1 MGLANNN
8 ERLQFLY
15 YSTFTAIINMK
26 HMQDMLMQ
34 KKIKYCKSVIFHLNQ
49 TSFCHFSHTYMGLT
63 LNCP

>member
-34 KKIKYCKSVIFHLNQ
+34 KILQI
-49 TSFCHFSHTYMGLT
+49 CHFPS
-63 LNCP
+63 

>member
-34 KKIKYCKSVIFHLNQ
+34 KKKLKKILQI
-49 TSFCHFSHTYMGLT
+49 CHFPS
-63 LNCP
+63 